1 MSKNPAMAVMLYNNQ
16 LKRFQFWN
24 HFETHCSEISHSCFE
39 WASLWLQKTKLLQS
53 RQYDGDKWSDGG
65 FVSKKII
72 EWIHLSL
79 VNLDDVAQS
88 ENQAKQSLGSAR
100 RAQKTCKRL
109 GGSSRGGG
117 GVGGVEVVL
126 VVAVLSLNN
135 DNNWSTKDTNHAS
148 NQNNDRFNGSHGRI
162 LAWLL
167 LVVYSS

>member
-1 MSKNPAMAVMLYNNQ
+1 MSKNQAKAVMLYSNQ
-16 LKRFQFWN
+16 WKRFQLWN
-24 HFETHCSEISHSCFE
+24 HLETHCSEISHSCFE

-109 GGSSRGGG
+109 RGSSRGGG
-117 GVGGVEVVL
+117 GVGGWRLCWWWQYYLWIMTIIEDL
-126 VVAVLSLNN
+126 QKTQTMPATTTMTIHKS
-135 DNNWSTKDTNHAS
+135 SK
-148 NQNNDRFNGSHGRI
+148 Q
-162 LAWLL
+162 WLL
-167 LVVYSS
+167 QW